1 MGLEG
6 GQSQKGS
13 KSEELFT
20 WGHKDI
26 QGHVPSPQTLPGTRV
41 DKSNRTT
48 ESGLLGGH
56 PSYLP
61 ITLCSAPSPFS
72 SGLLT
77 VSLNM
82 QIPAEM
88 HNPLSSCFK
97 LIMTFLIKIMHQLV
111 FINI

>member
-1 MGLEG
+1 MGTGG

-13 KSEELFT
+13 KSEELFAC
-20 WGHKDI
+20 GHKDTK
-26 QGHVPSPQTLPGTRV
+26 GHVPFPQTLPGTRV

-48 ESGLLGGH
+48 ESGLVGGR

-61 ITLCSAPSPFS
+61 ITLCSAPHDSPPC
-72 SGLLT
+72 LLT

-82 QIPAEM
+82 QIPAET

-97 LIMTFLIKIMHQLV
+97 LIMTFLVKIMHQLV